1 MYLFSVSS
9 KHQWLTNRTLK
20 HVQLIIRCSQIWTSY
35 HIKTISLNMFYFC
48 HYEGVFIN
56 VGGQSI
62 LYLTAVSLTYRRG
75 QWHPTP
81 VLLPGKSHGRRSL
94 RPTLAWRIPGMAE
107 PGRLPSMGSH
117 RVGHDWSNLAAAA
130 TWFITFKYIDTWNV
144 PPFECLPCILVT
156 QDELGACYQSIRIKS
171 SFCLAHLLT
180 TEIPGVIQK
189 YRVFLKNEA
198 IPENRPFIMLP
209 YDRISWTETDRPETS
224 FVKSY
229 AERSYITK
237 GQENLSRKREQI
249 SWGKHYYC
257 YWKDCINEPLIDR
270 RVSFC

>member
-1 MYLFSVSS
+1 M
-9 KHQWLTNRTLK
+9 
-20 HVQLIIRCSQIWTSY
+20 
-35 HIKTISLNMFYFC
+35 
-48 HYEGVFIN
+48 
-56 VGGQSI
+56 
-62 LYLTAVSLTYRRG
+62 
-75 QWHPTP
+75 
-81 VLLPGKSHGRRSL
+81 
-94 RPTLAWRIPGMAE
+94 
-107 PGRLPSMGSH
+107 
-117 RVGHDWSNLAAAA
+117 
-130 TWFITFKYIDTWNV
+130 

-237 GQENLSRKREQI
+237 GQENLSRKKRTDKLRETLLLLLKGLYQ
-249 SWGKHYYC
+249 
-257 YWKDCINEPLIDR
+257 
-270 RVSFC
+270 